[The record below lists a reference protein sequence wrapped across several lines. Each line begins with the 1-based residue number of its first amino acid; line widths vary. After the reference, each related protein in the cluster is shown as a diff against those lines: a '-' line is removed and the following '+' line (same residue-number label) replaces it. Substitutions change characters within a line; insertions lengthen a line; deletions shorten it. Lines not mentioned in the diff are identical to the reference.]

1 MLSLNIEEIQKQIDE
16 AKQVIK
22 RKLIGMVKKTV
33 QDIVF
38 ISVYNTPLGELNSK
52 TEHIYLWRQREL
64 GLEPTPGFAQG
75 SWQARLNDSFSIQ
88 ALYSGEAA
96 IARSQSQ
103 LSSFK
108 LGDNIYIGNSG
119 YYIQRLE
126 TGWSKKAPAGI
137 MQPSLQEIKQI
148 NATDFKRYFDS
159 L

>member
-16 AKQVIK
+16 AKQVIQ

-38 ISVYNTPLGELNSK
+38 ISVYNTPLGELNTR
-52 TEHIYLWRQREL
+52 TEGYYLSRQREI
-64 GLEPTPGFAQG
+64 GLQPIPGFAQG
-75 SWQARLNDSFSIQ
+75 SWQARLNDSFTIQ

-96 IARSQSQ
+96 IAKYSSQ
-103 LSSFK
+103 LGSFK

-119 YYIQRLE
+119 YYIEKLE
-126 TGWSKKAPAGI
+126 AGWSKKAPAGI
-137 MQPSLQEIKQI
+137 KQPSLQEIKQI